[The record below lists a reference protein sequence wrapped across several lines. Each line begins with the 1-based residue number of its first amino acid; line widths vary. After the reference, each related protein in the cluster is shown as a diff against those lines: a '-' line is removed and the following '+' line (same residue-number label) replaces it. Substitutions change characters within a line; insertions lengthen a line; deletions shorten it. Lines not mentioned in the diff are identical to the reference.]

1 MVQPL
6 APDLP
11 ELLDSLAVVDIPFFV
26 LDGERRVRWAN
37 EAALRL
43 LGSDGVA
50 ALANT
55 GVAGDASTTR
65 LERGFVVRT
74 APLRRGDGEVH
85 GVLAVA
91 LPFGSSP
98 LTRRPEGAGQMVLT
112 PRQLDVLRLL
122 STGMSTE
129 AIAARLGVAVE
140 TARNHIRA
148 LLRRLEVHSRLEAV
162 VEARRRGLLPD

>member
-1 MVQPL
+1 MVQPV
-6 APDLP
+6 ASDLP
-11 ELLDSLAVVDIPFFV
+11 ELLDALAVVDIAFFM
-26 LDGERRVRWAN
+26 LDGEHRVQWAN

-50 ALANT
+50 ALANRT
-55 GVAGDASTTR
+55 AAVEPSTTR
-65 LERGFVVRT
+65 LERGVILRS
-74 APLRRGDGEVH
+74 APLRRGDGGVQ

-91 LPFGSSP
+91 VP
-98 LTRRPEGAGQMVLT
+98 LDTAPPRRPDGAGQTVLT

-122 STGMSTE
+122 AAGLSTE
-129 AIAARLGVAVE
+129 AIASRLGVAVE

-162 VEARRRGLLPD
+162 VEARRRGLLDD